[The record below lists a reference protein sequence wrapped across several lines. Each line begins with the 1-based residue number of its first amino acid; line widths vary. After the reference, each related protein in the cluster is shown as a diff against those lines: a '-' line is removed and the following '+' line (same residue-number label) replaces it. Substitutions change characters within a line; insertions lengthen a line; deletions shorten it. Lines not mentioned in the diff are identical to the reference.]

1 MTNTYFPSAT
11 PQNQNSKPNN
21 SKNIIIALLAIGL
34 LGTWAYLLW
43 NKNKTGEEKQNLQAQ
58 GTQYM
63 SQRDSVQYLYND
75 ALSKLDS
82 ITVSNNDLQG
92 ELSERQSDMAK
103 LKNEINSILKKK
115 NATDAELNRAK
126 SLIAELNNKIA
137 GLESEVN
144 RLTGENQQ
152 LTTANTQLTQ
162 DKENLETNLASTQSE
177 KKALS
182 ETVDVG
188 STFSA
193 SNIQITPVD
202 ERKSGKEKSTATA
215 KRVDKLVVS
224 FDVENRIAKSG
235 PTDIYI
241 MVTGPDGKI
250 ISGPAMGSGTL
261 STRTDGDKTFTSKV
275 NINYEQGTRKNVQV
289 ALRQD
294 DFQTGDYKIQIYQNG
309 FKIGEGTQSLK
320 KGGLFG

>member
-1 MTNTYFPSAT
+1 MSNTYFPSAT
-11 PQNQNSKPNN
+11 PQNQPSKPNN

-43 NKNKTGEEKQNLQAQ
+43 NKNKTGEEKLQLQ
-58 GTQYM
+58 TEGTQYM
-63 SQRDSVQYLYND
+63 SQRDSVQFLYND
-75 ALSKLDS
+75 ALTKLDS
-82 ITVSNNDLQG
+82 ITGANNELQG
-92 ELSERQSDMAK
+92 ELSERQSDMTR

-115 NATDAELNRAK
+115 NATEAELNRAK
-126 SLIAELNNKIA
+126 SLIAELNNQI
-137 GLESEVN
+137 GNLEIEVA
-144 RLTGENQQ
+144 RLKGENLE
-152 LTTANTQLTQ
+152 LTAANTQLTQ
-162 DKENLETNLASTQSE
+162 EKQNLETNLATSQSE
-177 KKALS
+177 NKALS

-193 SNIQITPVD
+193 SNIRIAAVN
-202 ERKSGKEKSTATA
+202 ERKSGKEKETSTA

-224 FDVENRIAKSG
+224 FDVENRIASSG

-250 ISGPAMGSGTL
+250 ISSPDMGSGTL
-261 STRTDGDKTFTSKV
+261 ATRTDGDKTYTSKV
-275 NINYEQGTRKNVQV
+275 NINYEKGTRKNVQV
-289 ALRQD
+289 ALRQI